1 MNKNNFS
8 KILKIF
14 VLMVF
19 ILPCFLLI
27 FSGCNFLSGVTIKD
41 IKKTSTNDYMDTY
54 TIYYTDGTTSTFTV
68 KNGADGQDA
77 ESLTI
82 TQIYNE
88 CVEKGY
94 TGSFNDFLKE
104 YLSFDDVDTK
114 TIAINQS
121 LLSSVSI
128 YSQFQMIYDEPYYN
142 TWGYYMG
149 STKTKTTELSAGSGV
164 IYNLDKE
171 NGDAYIITNY
181 HVVYNVDSENQDGI
195 GVIHAFLY
203 GSSLEVYRKVD
214 NSGNYILDSEGYQDI
229 YYGDDAISCEYI
241 GGSMTYDIAVLKV
254 SNSNIIK
261 NSDARRVNIAS
272 CYTVGETAIAI
283 GNPEAEGFSIT
294 EGVVSVESEYFTMLG
309 ADNETEITFRT
320 IRVDT
325 PINSG
330 NSGGGLFNK
339 NGELIGI
346 VNAKIVDSEIENMG
360 YAIPRDIV
368 VNVAENI
375 IYNYENTTF
384 RGVNKI
390 TVGLSLE
397 IQDSYS
403 VFNVSTQKTEIIEK
417 SMIIA
422 VSNNSLAS
430 VVGFEVN
437 DYIQSIEINGV
448 VYKTTRQ
455 YQIIDLALNIRI
467 GDSVTYHVLR
477 NGVNTNVSFVATSE
491 YFSKVK

>member
-1 MNKNNFS
+1 MMLFLAN
-8 KILKIF
+8 IL
-14 VLMVF
+14 
-19 ILPCFLLI
+19 
-27 FSGCNFLSGVTIKD
+27 
-41 IKKTSTNDYMDTY
+41 
-54 TIYYTDGTTSTFTV
+54 
-68 KNGADGQDA
+68 
-77 ESLTI
+77 
-82 TQIYNE
+82 
-88 CVEKGY
+88 
-94 TGSFNDFLKE
+94 
-104 YLSFDDVDTK
+104 
-114 TIAINQS
+114 
-121 LLSSVSI
+121 
-128 YSQFQMIYDEPYYN
+128 
-142 TWGYYMG
+142 
-149 STKTKTTELSAGSGV
+149 
-164 IYNLDKE
+164 
-171 NGDAYIITNY
+171 
-181 HVVYNVDSENQDGI
+181 VVQW
-195 GVIHAFLY
+195 L
-203 GSSLEVYRKVD
+203 
-214 NSGNYILDSEGYQDI
+214 
-229 YYGDDAISCEYI
+229 
-241 GGSMTYDIAVLKV
+241 IAVLKV
-254 SNSNIIK
+254 SNSDIIK

-272 CYTVGETAIAI
+272 SYTVGETAIAI

-437 DYIQSIEINGV
+437 DYIKSM
-448 VYKTTRQ
+448 
-455 YQIIDLALNIRI
+455 ALCIKQQGNI
-467 GDSVTYHVLR
+467 
-477 NGVNTNVSFVATSE
+477 
-491 YFSKVK
+491 K